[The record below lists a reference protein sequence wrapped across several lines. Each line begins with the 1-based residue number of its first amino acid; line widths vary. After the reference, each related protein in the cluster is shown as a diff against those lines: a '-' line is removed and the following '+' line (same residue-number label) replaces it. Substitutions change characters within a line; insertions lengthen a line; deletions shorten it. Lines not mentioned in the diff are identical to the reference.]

1 MNFTCKTLSAIQ
13 TDNGNGTRWP
23 ADSQSTRTVVAPTEL
38 STTEL
43 NERIRTR
50 TEINW
55 QNKTERNTAPA
66 IHCGGSCGTRCVRS
80 ATGVP
85 DHPGGMLQRLQRST
99 SASAIRSH
107 LTKVSSTYRR
117 PIAFNFVR
125 RECKRFYVLP
135 VYMHSTKQSIRLW
148 WQYAYKCVTPSAS
161 AGAVWNPNLKFRLY
175 CSRQLRI
182 RKLRRGPW
190 SRRQPLR
197 LHINDIKL
205 MCQLRGRSK

>member
-1 MNFTCKTLSAIQ
+1 MKPS
-13 TDNGNGTRWP
+13 
-23 ADSQSTRTVVAPTEL
+23 STRIICKPNLARILCKHFAHINCVLKLCSIVWKTNYVRAPFYFIL
-38 STTEL
+38 FS
-43 NERIRTR
+43 
-50 TEINW
+50 
-55 QNKTERNTAPA
+55 Q
-66 IHCGGSCGTRCVRS
+66 
-80 ATGVP
+80 
-85 DHPGGMLQRLQRST
+85 LQRLQRST

-117 PIAFNFVR
+117 PIAFNFIR

-135 VYMHSTKQSIRLW
+135 VYMNSTKQSIRLW

-161 AGAVWNPNLKFRLY
+161 ADAAWNPNLKFRLH

-205 MCQLRGRSK
+205 LCQVRRRSK

>member
-1 MNFTCKTLSAIQ
+1 MATE
-13 TDNGNGTRWP
+13 RW
-23 ADSQSTRTVVAPTEL
+23 AANSQSTRTVVAPTEL

-43 NERIRTR
+43 N
-50 TEINW
+50 
-55 QNKTERNTAPA
+55 
-66 IHCGGSCGTRCVRS
+66 
-80 ATGVP
+80 
-85 DHPGGMLQRLQRST
+85 LQRLQRST

-117 PIAFNFVR
+117 PIAFNFIR

-135 VYMHSTKQSIRLW
+135 VYMPSRFQHSTKQSIRLW

-190 SRRQPLR
+190 SRRQPLK

-205 MCQLRGRSK
+205 LCQVRRRSK